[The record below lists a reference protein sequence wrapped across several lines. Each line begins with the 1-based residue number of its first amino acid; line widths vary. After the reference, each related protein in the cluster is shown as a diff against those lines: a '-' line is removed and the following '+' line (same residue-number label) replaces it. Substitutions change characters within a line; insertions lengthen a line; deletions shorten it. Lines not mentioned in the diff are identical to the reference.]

1 MTRTSLTRKLRGCFA
16 PFVLFGF
23 TALASAQS
31 TTQGAIA
38 GTVFDAT
45 GAIVPNTTVLIQ
57 NDADGSRQTVT
68 SGDSGTFRA
77 PQLSPGTYTVTFT
90 SPGFDSERQ
99 TNVVV
104 QVNGV
109 TEVDPHLKTGNVST
123 EVEVK
128 ADIPVLKFDSAE
140 FGGHL
145 ANTEIESIPINNR
158 RWSSLALTTPA
169 VVNDASGFGLLSFRA
184 ISAVLNNVEIDGAD
198 DNQAFFSEE
207 RGRTRAGYSTSQAA
221 VSEFQVNSG
230 VYSAEFGRAVGGVVN
245 SVTKSGG
252 NQIHG
257 ETYFYNRNSSRSA
270 FQPFATNTVYT
281 GGQYVTS
288 PYRPKD
294 NRNQIGFGAGGA
306 LIKDK
311 LFWFYAF
318 DTYRRN
324 FPGTA
329 KAATPG
335 TFFVAPDA
343 TLPTNQTCNLTTG
356 AVTAAAGTSAA
367 SAADGYACLLAARQ
381 KYTSYAA
388 GAAAYN
394 TQLQALLP
402 DLGSVPRFGDQNI
415 NTPKLDWQVTPKQHV
430 SVLYHRLR
438 WDSPGGVQTQGT
450 NNYAIDT
457 FGTDFVK
464 LDYTLVKLD
473 SLINSNLTN
482 EVRYQ
487 YGRELNDE
495 GLQKPSA
502 YTTSNLINNTGFAP
516 EVSLLASSN
525 GFYLGQPYYSFR
537 VAYPD
542 ERKWQVGDTAT
553 YVHGRHSFRFGED
566 IVHNYDLQNNLYEG
580 NGFVSYTTGGSGLV
594 NYFSDLLAKNKATA
608 GTCGTSQ
615 SGVGTLYCYNSYA
628 QGFGPSTFDL
638 STIDYA
644 FFVQDDWKLTPRLT
658 VNLGAR
664 YDYENFPNPYTALAT
679 IPQTLSRPSDKNNIA
694 PRIGFAYDPFGLG
707 KTAVHGGFGMY
718 YGRVPNAV
726 ILNAYLNT
734 GSTTSQNLATFTPTT
749 AVAAGQN
756 LPSLTTAAASAV
768 FGTGAVQYLDPHLQN
783 PYTEQFDLAVQQDLG
798 YNNVL
803 SVSYLGSLGREL
815 PNYLNVNLDPTK
827 TYNYTYTLAPGTN
840 GSCGPQACGTY
851 TQKAYA
857 SKLQTGATASTYN
870 NILVNPNYSSVTE
883 TISNI
888 NSSYNALSV
897 DVTNRSYK
905 FITFDANY
913 TWAHALDFSQNQ
925 FTSNGTNNWLDP
937 FANQRSNYGTS
948 SLNVRHRVVGW
959 AVLNAPGVSSG
970 NNLKYL
976 VNGWS
981 IKPLIQMQSGL
992 PYSASIS
999 GTTPSQCYVA
1009 GCLEAAG
1016 TSGLTATGVTYL
1028 PVVGRNTFTLPRTIV
1043 VDTRVQKEFSFAERY
1058 NLQLIGEAFNLANHP
1073 ERHRRKHHG
1082 VLGRH
1087 HDRDEHQHDHLP
1099 DRLPDRSNRQLQLRL
1114 QPTPH
1119 PGGRPPRL
1127 LTRSTATQWAAA
1139 SVAAI
1144 FFAHAATLA
1153 LVLVSVPKTFL
1164 PKRDSSVK
1172 FPSPGPSHIH
1182 RHRFPLTAEQY

>member
-1 MTRTSLTRKLRGCFA
+1 MTIRPAIQRCATF
-16 PFVLFGF
+16 
-23 TALASAQS
+23 ALALGLSPFLAAQS

-45 GAIVPNTTVLIQ
+45 NAIVPNTSVVIH
-57 NDADGSRQTVT
+57 NDANGSDLTVT
-68 SGDSGTFRA
+68 ANDSGTFRA
-77 PQLSPGTYTVTFT
+77 PQLAPGTYSVTF
-90 SPGFDSERQ
+90 SAPGFNTVNQ
-99 TNVVV
+99 TNVIV
-104 QVNGV
+104 QVNEV
-109 TEVDPHLKTGNVST
+109 TEVDPHLALGATTTNIVVRS
-123 EVEVK
+123 E
-128 ADIPVLKFDSAE
+128 IPVLNFDTAE

-145 ANTEIESIPINNR
+145 SNNEIESIPINNR

-221 VSEFQVNSG
+221 IREFQVNSG

-257 ETYFYNRNSSRSA
+257 EAYFYNRNSSRSA

-294 NRNQIGFGAGGA
+294 NRNQIGFGVGGP

-311 LFWFYAF
+311 LFWFYSF

-329 KAATPG
+329 KAATP
-335 TFFVAPDA
+335 TSFFVAPDA
-343 TLPTNQTCNLTTG
+343 ALPAGQACNLTTG
-356 AVTAAAGTSAA
+356 AVTGTGA
-367 SAADGYACLLAARQ
+367 STVDGYACLLAARL
-381 KYTSYAA
+381 KYGSYAA
-388 GAAAYN
+388 GAAAFN
-394 TQLQALLP
+394 TQLQGLLP
-402 DLGSVPRFGDQNI
+402 DLGTVPRFGDQNI
-415 NTPKLDWQVTPKQHV
+415 NTPKLDWQINQKEHL
-430 SVLYHRLR
+430 SALYHRLR

-450 NNYAIDT
+450 NNYAIDS

-473 SLINSNLTN
+473 SLILSNLTN

-495 GLQKPSA
+495 GLQPTSA
-502 YTTSNLINNTGFAP
+502 YTKANLINNTGFAP
-516 EVSLLASSN
+516 EISLLGSST

-553 YVHGRHSFRFGED
+553 YIFGRHSMRFGED

-580 NGFVSYTTGGSGLV
+580 NGFVSYTTGGSGIV
-594 NYFSDLLAKNKATA
+594 NYFSDLLAKNNAQI
-608 GTCGTSQ
+608 GTCGVGQT
-615 SGVGTLYCYNSYA
+615 GVGTLLCYNSYA

-638 STIDYA
+638 ATTDYA
-644 FFVQDDWKLTPRLT
+644 FFAQDDWKVTPRLT
-658 VNLGAR
+658 LNLGVR
-664 YDYENFPNPYTALAT
+664 YDYESFPSPYANLAT
-679 IPQTLSRPSDKNNIA
+679 IPQTLSKPSDKNNVS

-707 KTAVHGGFGMY
+707 KTAIHGGFGMY
-718 YGRVPNAV
+718 YGRIPNAV
-726 ILNAYLNT
+726 ILNAYENT
-734 GSTTSQNLATFTPTT
+734 GSTSSQNLASFTPTT
-749 AVAAGQN
+749 AGI
-756 LPSLTTAAASAV
+756 LPTLTTAAPAPV
-768 FGTGAVQYLDPHLQN
+768 FGTGSVQYLDPHLQN
-783 PYTEQFDLAVQQDLG
+783 PYTEQMDLAVQQDLG

-803 SVSYLGSLGREL
+803 SVSYLGAMGREL

-827 TYNYTYTLAPGTN
+827 TYNYTYTLAPGAN
-840 GSCGPQACGTY
+840 GSCGPAACGTY

-857 SKLQTGATASTYN
+857 YRQQTGATASTYN
-870 NILVNPNYSSVTE
+870 NILINPSYSAVTD

-897 DVTNRSYK
+897 DVTNRGNKYIS
-905 FITFDANY
+905 FDANY

-937 FANQRSNYGTS
+937 YANQRSNYGNS
-948 SLNVRHRVVGW
+948 SLNVRHRAVGW
-959 AVLNAPGVSSG
+959 AVLNAPGLSG
-970 NNLKYL
+970 HGALTYL
-976 VNGWS
+976 TNGWS
-981 IKPLIQMQSGL
+981 IKPLVQMQSGL
-992 PYSASIS
+992 PYSANVS

-1016 TSGLTATGVTYL
+1016 SGVTATGVTYL
-1028 PVVGRNTFTLPRTIV
+1028 PQVGRNAFTLPRTIV
-1043 VDTRVQKEFSFAERY
+1043 VDTRVQKEFTFAEHY
-1058 NLQLIGEAFNLANHP
+1058 NLQLIGEAFNIANHQNVT
-1073 ERHRRKHHG
+1073 G
-1082 VLGRH
+1082 VNTSAYAFTTNTTANTSVLTYQSGF
-1087 HDRDEHQHDHLP
+1087 QTVQTANSNYAYSP
-1099 DRLPDRSNRQLQLRL
+1099 RLIQLALRL
-1114 QPTPH
+1114 
-1119 PGGRPPRL
+1119 
-1127 LTRSTATQWAAA
+1127 A
-1139 SVAAI
+1139 
-1144 FFAHAATLA
+1144 F
-1153 LVLVSVPKTFL
+1153 
-1164 PKRDSSVK
+1164 
-1172 FPSPGPSHIH
+1172 
-1182 RHRFPLTAEQY
+1182 